1 MARRTATSIGS
12 WLRRKSLILGLGLL
26 SAGAPWLWPEPLEQA
41 EYQLTEISLELRGP
55 RPAPPELAIVAIDD
69 FSLQQTANADLAE
82 QAELQRLQSWP
93 WPRAIYALILNRL
106 FESGAQA
113 VGFDLLFDT
122 PSGYGPADD
131 EAFAEGL
138 RTHRGKVV
146 LGAQVLESRGAVAGL
161 SLASPVEALSE
172 APQGLLNG
180 FLNPD
185 GSIRLRPDH
194 YAEQLRQTLGPQ
206 GPPSLGTALLQE
218 SGSPTTETKAAQG
231 WTPLLDPYG
240 PPRTIETI
248 PIWDV
253 LEPRSYQ
260 HLKASGK
267 LRDRLVLVGPTA
279 AIFQDLH
286 HTPFA
291 GTEGMPGVEI
301 HATEVGNRLEG
312 RALWLQPR
320 SAAWSLFTGAA
331 VIGLGL
337 LSQRWSR
344 PLRRLGLTGAIAAG
358 LMGGGLLLVSQWGIA
373 LRLISLSLG
382 ILSVGVVSSA
392 EATVSLQLNRRRL
405 KRSLSRYLSPAVA
418 SEIANQPEEA
428 DGLLGGKLTEV
439 VVLMTDI
446 RGFTAYTQAMSSSG
460 RVVELVERLNVY
472 FSEVVEAL
480 HGQGATVDKFIGDA
494 TLAVFGAPI
503 HRGNQAEASAAIEA
517 ALEIETRLQNLN
529 QTWEQQGEP
538 GWQQVIVL
546 SFGTVI
552 SGNIGSSRR
561 MDYTV
566 IGDAVNTASRLEA
579 VAKQC
584 QRSIVMS
591 QGVADLV
598 RDHWPLEDLGWFE
611 IRGQTAQHVYA
622 LASVPNPL
630 INPSE
635 RS

>member
-1 MARRTATSIGS
+1 MTRLAATSIGG
-12 WLRRKSLILGLGLL
+12 WLRRKSLILGLGVL
-26 SAGAPWLWPEPLEQA
+26 SAAAPWLWPEPLEQA
-41 EYQLTEISLELRGP
+41 EYQLTEISQELRGP

-93 WPRAIYALILNRL
+93 WPRAIYALVLDRL
-106 FESGAQA
+106 FESGAKA

-131 EAFAEGL
+131 QAFAQGL
-138 RTHRGKVV
+138 RKHRGKVV
-146 LGAQVLESRGAVAGL
+146 LGAQVLESRGSVAGL
-161 SLASPVEALSE
+161 SLASPVQAL
-172 APQGLLNG
+172 AQVPQGLLNG

-206 GPPSLGTALLQE
+206 VPPSLGSALLQQ
-218 SGSPTTETKAAQG
+218 SSQPTIETTTRTG
-231 WTPLLDPYG
+231 WRPLLDPYG

-248 PIWDV
+248 PIWEL

-260 HLKASGK
+260 HLNASGR
-267 LRDRLVLVGPTA
+267 LRNRLVLVGPTA

-301 HATEVGNRLEG
+301 HATELGNRLEQ
-312 RALWLQPR
+312 RVLWLQPR
-320 SAAWSLFTGAA
+320 SIAWSLFTGAS
-331 VIGLGL
+331 VIGVGL
-337 LSQRWSR
+337 LSQRWTR
-344 PLRRLGLTGAIAAG
+344 PLRRLGITGAIAAALVVSG
-358 LMGGGLLLVSQWGIA
+358 VLLISQGGIA
-373 LRLISLSLG
+373 LRVISLSLG
-382 ILSVGVVSSA
+382 TLAVGVVSSA
-392 EATVSLQLNRRRL
+392 EATVNLQLNRRRL

-517 ALEIETRLQNLN
+517 ALEIEARLRSLN
-529 QTWEQQGEP
+529 QTWEQQGETS
-538 GWQQVIVL
+538 WQQVIVL

-584 QRSIVMS
+584 QRTIVMS

-598 RDHWPLEDLGWFE
+598 RDQWPLEDLGRFE

-622 LASVPNPL
+622 LASVTNPV
-630 INPSE
+630 PKAAD

>member
-1 MARRTATSIGS
+1 MTRLATTSIGG
-12 WLRRKSLILGLGLL
+12 WLRRKSLILGLGVL
-26 SAGAPWLWPEPLEQA
+26 SAAAPWLWPEPLEQA
-41 EYQLTEISLELRGP
+41 EYQLTEISQELRGP

-69 FSLQQTANADLAE
+69 FSLQQTANAALAE

-93 WPRAIYALILNRL
+93 WPRATYALVLDRL
-106 FESGAQA
+106 FESGAKA

-131 EAFAEGL
+131 QAFAQGL
-138 RTHRGKVV
+138 RKHRGKVV
-146 LGAQVLESRGAVAGL
+146 LGAQVLESRGSVAGL
-161 SLASPVEALSE
+161 RLASPVQPLAQV
-172 APQGLLNG
+172 PQGLLNG

-206 GPPSLGTALLQE
+206 VPPSLGSALLQQ
-218 SGSPTTETKAAQG
+218 SSQPTIETTTRTG
-231 WTPLLDPYG
+231 WRPLLDPYG

-248 PIWDV
+248 PIWEL

-260 HLKASGK
+260 HLNASGR
-267 LRDRLVLVGPTA
+267 LRNRLVLVGPTA

-301 HATEVGNRLEG
+301 HATELGNRLEQ
-312 RALWLQPR
+312 RVLWLQPR
-320 SAAWSLFTGAA
+320 SIAWSLFTGAS
-331 VIGLGL
+331 VIGVGL
-337 LSQRWSR
+337 LSQRWTR
-344 PLRRLGLTGAIAAG
+344 PLRRLGITGAIAAALVVSG
-358 LMGGGLLLVSQWGIA
+358 VLLISQGGIA
-373 LRLISLSLG
+373 LRVISLSLG
-382 ILSVGVVSSA
+382 TLAVGVVSSA
-392 EATVSLQLNRRRL
+392 EATVNLQLNRRRL

-517 ALEIETRLQNLN
+517 ALEIEARLRSLN
-529 QTWEQQGEP
+529 QTWEQQGETS
-538 GWQQVIVL
+538 WQQVIVL

-584 QRSIVMS
+584 QRTIVMS

-598 RDHWPLEDLGWFE
+598 RDQWPLEDLGRFE

-622 LASVPNPL
+622 LASVTNPV
-630 INPSE
+630 PKAAD

>member
-1 MARRTATSIGS
+1 MTRLAATSIGG

-26 SAGAPWLWPEPLEQA
+26 SAAAPWFWPEPLEQA
-41 EYQLTEISLELRGP
+41 EYQLTEISQELRGP
-55 RPAPPELAIVAIDD
+55 RLAPPELAIVAIDD
-69 FSLQQTANADLAE
+69 FSLQQAANADLAE

-93 WPRAIYALILNRL
+93 WPRAIYALVLDRL
-106 FESGAQA
+106 FESGAKA

-131 EAFAEGL
+131 QAFAQGL
-138 RTHRGKVV
+138 RKHRGKVV
-146 LGAQVLESRGAVAGL
+146 LGAQVLESRGSVAGL
-161 SLASPVEALSE
+161 SLASPVQPLAQV
-172 APQGLLNG
+172 PQGLLNG

-194 YAEQLRQTLGPQ
+194 YAKQLRQTLGPQ
-206 GPPSLGTALLQE
+206 VPPSLGSALLQQ
-218 SGSPTTETKAAQG
+218 SSQPTIETATRTG

-248 PIWDV
+248 PIWEL

-260 HLKASGK
+260 HLNASGR
-267 LRDRLVLVGPTA
+267 LRNRLVLVGPTA

-301 HATEVGNRLEG
+301 HATELGNRLEQ
-312 RALWLQPR
+312 RVLWLQPR
-320 SAAWSLFTGAA
+320 SIAWSLFTGAS
-331 VIGLGL
+331 VIGVGL
-337 LSQRWSR
+337 LSQRWTR
-344 PLRRLGLTGAIAAG
+344 PLRRLGITGAIAAALVVSG
-358 LMGGGLLLVSQWGIA
+358 VLLISQGGIA
-373 LRLISLSLG
+373 LRVISLSLG
-382 ILSVGVVSSA
+382 TLAVGVVSSA
-392 EATVSLQLNRRRL
+392 EATVNLQLNRRRL

-446 RGFTAYTQAMSSSG
+446 RGFTAYTQTMSSSG

-503 HRGNQAEASAAIEA
+503 HRGNQVEASAAIEA
-517 ALEIETRLQNLN
+517 ALEIEARLRSLN
-529 QTWEQQGEP
+529 QSWEQQGETS
-538 GWQQVIVL
+538 WQQVIVL

-584 QRSIVMS
+584 QRTIVMS

-598 RDHWPLEDLGWFE
+598 RDQWPLEDLGRFE

-622 LASVPNPL
+622 LASVTNPV
-630 INPSE
+630 PKAAD

>member
-1 MARRTATSIGS
+1 MRFKPGHLVLAVSITAATAGFWSNRSINTAE
-12 WLRRKSLILGLGLL
+12 LTLID
-26 SAGAPWLWPEPLEQA
+26 
-41 EYQLTEISLELRGP
+41 ISQELRGP
-55 RPAPPELAIVAIDD
+55 RQVPRQVAIIAIDD
-69 FSLQQTANADLAE
+69 YSLQQTANGDLSHE
-82 QAELQRLQSWP
+82 ETINRLQTWP
-93 WPRAIYALILNRL
+93 WPRSTYKLVLKRL
-106 FESGAQA
+106 FESGARA
-113 VGFDLLFDT
+113 VAFDLLLDT
-122 PSGYGPADD
+122 PSSYGPSDD
-131 EAFAEGL
+131 KEFSDGL
-138 RTHRGKVV
+138 RDYSDRIV
-146 LGAQVLESRGAVAGL
+146 LGSQVLETSGSVAGL
-161 SLASPVEALSE
+161 SLLRPIPTLLNSLNPNSE
-172 APQGLLNG
+172 GLLNG
-180 FLNPD
+180 LSDPD
-185 GSIRLRPDH
+185 GSIRKRPSE
-194 YAEQLRQTLGPQ
+194 YAFTVRPVLQSELPKSLSEAILEKTHSKIKKTRSNKGWDTLID
-206 GPPSLGTALLQE
+206 L
-218 SGSPTTETKAAQG
+218 
-231 WTPLLDPYG
+231 YG
-240 PPRTIETI
+240 PPRSITTI
-248 PIWDV
+248 PIWEI
-253 LEPRSYQ
+253 LETRSFENLRNSRILQ
-260 HLKASGK
+260 GK
-267 LRDRLVLVGPTA
+267 TIFIGPTA
-279 AIFQDLH
+279 SVMQDRH
-286 HTPFA
+286 RTAFG
-291 GTEGMPGVEI
+291 GTEGMAGVEI
-301 HATEVGNRLEG
+301 HATEFANRLEG
-312 RALWLQPR
+312 REIDLQPQ
-320 SAAWSLFTGAA
+320 SIWGW
-331 VIGLGL
+331 IGVGIGTFFIGL
-337 LSQRWSR
+337 LSLRWKR
-344 PLRRLGLTGAIAAG
+344 PLARIGVTAAFAGGLVVISVLGVMHGGVGIRVLGLTAG
-358 LMGGGLLLVSQWGIA
+358 VI
-373 LRLISLSLG
+373 
-382 ILSVGVVSSA
+382 SVGVATSA
-392 EATVSLQLNRRRL
+392 QATVQLQLNRRRL

-538 GWQQVIVL
+538 SWQQVIVL

-584 QRSIVMS
+584 QRTIVMS

-598 RDHWPLEDLGWFE
+598 RDQWPLEDLGRFE

-622 LASVPNPL
+622 LASVTNPV
-630 INPSE
+630 PKAAD

>member
-1 MARRTATSIGS
+1 MTRLAATSIGG
-12 WLRRKSLILGLGLL
+12 WLRRKSLILGLGVL
-26 SAGAPWLWPEPLEQA
+26 SAAAPWFWPEPLEQA
-41 EYQLTEISLELRGP
+41 EYQLAEISQELRGP

-93 WPRAIYALILNRL
+93 WPRAIYALVLDRL
-106 FESGAQA
+106 FESGAKA

-131 EAFAEGL
+131 QAFAQGL
-138 RTHRGKVV
+138 RKHRGKVV
-146 LGAQVLESRGAVAGL
+146 LGAQVLESRGSVAGL
-161 SLASPVEALSE
+161 SLASPVQPLAQV
-172 APQGLLNG
+172 PQGLLNG

-206 GPPSLGTALLQE
+206 VPPSLGSALLQQ
-218 SGSPTTETKAAQG
+218 SSQPTIETTTRTG
-231 WTPLLDPYG
+231 WRPLLDPYG

-248 PIWDV
+248 PIWEL

-260 HLKASGK
+260 HLNASGR
-267 LRDRLVLVGPTA
+267 LRNRLVLVGPTA

-301 HATEVGNRLEG
+301 HATELGNRLEQ
-312 RALWLQPR
+312 RVLWLQPR
-320 SAAWSLFTGAA
+320 SIAWSLFTGAS
-331 VIGLGL
+331 VIGVGL
-337 LSQRWSR
+337 LSQRWTR
-344 PLRRLGLTGAIAAG
+344 PLRRLGITGAIAAALVVSG
-358 LMGGGLLLVSQWGIA
+358 VLLISQGGIA
-373 LRLISLSLG
+373 LRVISLSLG
-382 ILSVGVVSSA
+382 TLAVGVVSSA
-392 EATVSLQLNRRRL
+392 EATVNLQLNRRRL

-503 HRGNQAEASAAIEA
+503 HRGNQVEASAAIEA
-517 ALEIETRLQNLN
+517 ALEIEARLRSLN
-529 QTWEQQGEP
+529 QTWEQQGETS
-538 GWQQVIVL
+538 WQQVIVL

-584 QRSIVMS
+584 QRTIVMS

-598 RDHWPLEDLGWFE
+598 RDQWPLEDLGRFE

-622 LASVPNPL
+622 LASVTNPV
-630 INPSE
+630 PKAAD

>member
-1 MARRTATSIGS
+1 M
-12 WLRRKSLILGLGLL
+12 
-26 SAGAPWLWPEPLEQA
+26 
-41 EYQLTEISLELRGP
+41 
-55 RPAPPELAIVAIDD
+55 
-69 FSLQQTANADLAE
+69 
-82 QAELQRLQSWP
+82 
-93 WPRAIYALILNRL
+93 
-106 FESGAQA
+106 
-113 VGFDLLFDT
+113 GFDLLFDT

-131 EAFAEGL
+131 QAFAQGL
-138 RTHRGKVV
+138 RKHRGKVV
-146 LGAQVLESRGAVAGL
+146 LGAQVLESRGSVAGL
-161 SLASPVEALSE
+161 SLASPVQPLAQV
-172 APQGLLNG
+172 PQGLLNG

-206 GPPSLGTALLQE
+206 VPPSLGSALLQQ
-218 SGSPTTETKAAQG
+218 SSQPTIETTTRTG
-231 WTPLLDPYG
+231 WRPLLDPYG

-248 PIWDV
+248 PIWEL

-260 HLKASGK
+260 HLNASGR
-267 LRDRLVLVGPTA
+267 LRNRLVLVGPTA

-301 HATEVGNRLEG
+301 HATELGNRLEQ
-312 RALWLQPR
+312 RVLWLQPR
-320 SAAWSLFTGAA
+320 SIAWSLFTGAS
-331 VIGLGL
+331 VIGVGL
-337 LSQRWSR
+337 LSQRWTR
-344 PLRRLGLTGAIAAG
+344 PLRRLGITGAIAAALVVSG
-358 LMGGGLLLVSQWGIA
+358 VLLISQGGIA
-373 LRLISLSLG
+373 LRVISLSLG
-382 ILSVGVVSSA
+382 TLAVGVVSSA
-392 EATVSLQLNRRRL
+392 EATVNLQLNRRRL

-517 ALEIETRLQNLN
+517 ALEIEARLRSLN
-529 QTWEQQGEP
+529 QTWEQQGETS
-538 GWQQVIVL
+538 WQQVIVL

-584 QRSIVMS
+584 QRTIVMS
-591 QGVADLV
+591 QAVADLV
-598 RDHWPLEDLGWFE
+598 RDQWPLEDLGRFE

-622 LASVPNPL
+622 LASVTNPV
-630 INPSE
+630 PKAAD

>member
-1 MARRTATSIGS
+1 MTRLATTSIGG

-26 SAGAPWLWPEPLEQA
+26 SAAAPWFWPEPL
-41 EYQLTEISLELRGP
+41 
-55 RPAPPELAIVAIDD
+55 
-69 FSLQQTANADLAE
+69 E

-93 WPRAIYALILNRL
+93 WPRVIYALVLDRL
-106 FESGAQA
+106 FESGAKA

-131 EAFAEGL
+131 QAFAQGL
-138 RTHRGKVV
+138 RKHRGKVV
-146 LGAQVLESRGAVAGL
+146 LGAQVLESRGSVAGL
-161 SLASPVEALSE
+161 SLASPVQPLAQV
-172 APQGLLNG
+172 PQGLLNG

-206 GPPSLGTALLQE
+206 VPPSLGSALLQQ
-218 SGSPTTETKAAQG
+218 SSQPTIETTTRTG

-248 PIWDV
+248 PIWEL

-260 HLKASGK
+260 HLNASGR
-267 LRDRLVLVGPTA
+267 LRNRLVLVGPTA

-301 HATEVGNRLEG
+301 HATELGNRLEQ
-312 RALWLQPR
+312 RVLWLQPR
-320 SAAWSLFTGAA
+320 SIAWSLFTGAS
-331 VIGLGL
+331 VIGVGL
-337 LSQRWSR
+337 LSQRWTR
-344 PLRRLGLTGAIAAG
+344 PLRRLGITGAIAAA
-358 LMGGGLLLVSQWGIA
+358 LLVSGVLLISQGGIA
-373 LRLISLSLG
+373 LRVISLSLG
-382 ILSVGVVSSA
+382 TLAVGVVSSA
-392 EATVSLQLNRRRL
+392 EATVNLQLNRRRL

-480 HGQGATVDKFIGDA
+480 HRQGATVDKFIGDA

-503 HRGNQAEASAAIEA
+503 HRGNQVEASAAIEA
-517 ALEIETRLQNLN
+517 ALEIEARLRSLN
-529 QTWEQQGEP
+529 QTWEQQGETS
-538 GWQQVIVL
+538 WQQVIVL
-546 SFGTVI
+546 SFGSVI

-584 QRSIVMS
+584 QRTIVMS

-598 RDHWPLEDLGWFE
+598 RDQWPLEDLGRFE

-622 LASVPNPL
+622 LASVTNPV
-630 INPSE
+630 PKAAD

>member
-1 MARRTATSIGS
+1 MAG
-12 WLRRKSLILGLGLL
+12 
-26 SAGAPWLWPEPLEQA
+26 
-41 EYQLTEISLELRGP
+41 
-55 RPAPPELAIVAIDD
+55 
-69 FSLQQTANADLAE
+69 
-82 QAELQRLQSWP
+82 
-93 WPRAIYALILNRL
+93 
-106 FESGAQA
+106 
-113 VGFDLLFDT
+113 
-122 PSGYGPADD
+122 
-131 EAFAEGL
+131 
-138 RTHRGKVV
+138 
-146 LGAQVLESRGAVAGL
+146 
-161 SLASPVEALSE
+161 
-172 APQGLLNG
+172 
-180 FLNPD
+180 
-185 GSIRLRPDH
+185 
-194 YAEQLRQTLGPQ
+194 
-206 GPPSLGTALLQE
+206 
-218 SGSPTTETKAAQG
+218 
-231 WTPLLDPYG
+231 
-240 PPRTIETI
+240 
-248 PIWDV
+248 
-253 LEPRSYQ
+253 
-260 HLKASGK
+260 
-267 LRDRLVLVGPTA
+267 
-279 AIFQDLH
+279 
-286 HTPFA
+286 
-291 GTEGMPGVEI
+291 GV
-301 HATEVGNRLEG
+301 
-312 RALWLQPR
+312 
-320 SAAWSLFTGAA
+320 
-331 VIGLGL
+331 
-337 LSQRWSR
+337 
-344 PLRRLGLTGAIAAG
+344 
-358 LMGGGLLLVSQWGIA
+358 LLVSQWGIA

-538 GWQQVIVL
+538 SWQQVIVL

-584 QRSIVMS
+584 QRTIVMS

-598 RDHWPLEDLGWFE
+598 RDHWPLEDLGCFE

-630 INPSE
+630 LNPSE